1 MTNIIMKSKDRILF
15 DVVIRQDTK
24 DSFLSLSDLND
35 AYIRAREINGWSI
48 KHLDDILKTNSNVER
63 IYYIIR
69 EQIFNENDKTEKT
82 RFYEKNEVNKT
93 TFSSFYENYPDYPSF
108 KKVVDEIGLPKVLKQ
123 LHLYR
128 MTGRGENR
136 KVMCNPYIWVLVAM
150 EMNPILYAKVVGWI
164 TDGLILRRIEASTLN
179 KKLADAIKNKFQNP
193 EYWKINVAL
202 NERVYGEHMRGI
214 RNTSKEQGL
223 ISLNGLQEV
232 MAYLINHGIIN
243 NQEELL
249 QKIKEY

>member
-35 AYIRAREINGWSI
+35 AYIRAREINGWSE
-48 KHLDDILKTNSNVER
+48 KRLNEILQRDSNIER
-63 IYYIIR
+63 IYYVIR
-69 EQIFNENDKTEKT
+69 EQIFNENDKYAKT
-82 RFYEKNEVNKT
+82 R
-93 TFSSFYENYPDYPSF
+93 FYENYPDYPSF

>member
-1 MTNIIMKSKDRILF
+1 MKSKDRILF
-15 DVVIRQDTK
+15 DIVIRQDTK
-24 DSFLSLSDLND
+24 DSFLSLSDLNE
-35 AYIRAREINGWSI
+35 AYVRAREINGWAE
-48 KHLDDILKTNSNVER
+48 KDLNHILQRDSNVER

-69 EQIFNENDKTEKT
+69 EQIFNENDKT
-82 RFYEKNEVNKT
+82 
-93 TFSSFYENYPDYPSF
+93 TFSSFYENYPDYISF
-108 KKVVDEIGLPKVLKQ
+108 KKVVDKEGLPKVLKQ

-179 KKLADAIKNKFQNP
+179 KKLADAIKNKFTNP

>member
-1 MTNIIMKSKDRILF
+1 MNNIVMKSKDRILF

-24 DSFLSLSDLND
+24 DSFLSLSDLNE
-35 AYIRAREINGWSI
+35 AYIRAREINGWSE
-48 KHLDDILKTNSNVER
+48 KRLNEILQRDSNVER
-63 IYYIIR
+63 IYYVIR
-69 EQIFNENDKTEKT
+69 EQIFSENDKYAFSRSYEKSENDKTTKT
-82 RFYEKNEVNKT
+82 W
-93 TFSSFYENYPDYPSF
+93 FYENYPDYPTF
-108 KKVVDEIGLPKVLKQ
+108 KKVVDEVGLPKVLKQ

-164 TDGLILRRIEASTLN
+164 TDGLILRRIEATTLN
-179 KKLADAIKNKFQNP
+179 KKLADAIKNHIQNP

-232 MAYLINHGIIN
+232 MAYLINNGIIH
-243 NQEELL
+243 NQEQLL

>member
-1 MTNIIMKSKDRILF
+1 MNNIIMKSKDRILF

-24 DSFLSLSDLND
+24 DSFLSLSDLNE
-35 AYIRAREINGWSI
+35 AYIRAREINGWSE
-48 KHLDDILKTNSNVER
+48 KRLNEILQRDSNVER
-63 IYYIIR
+63 IYYVIR
-69 EQIFNENDKTEKT
+69 EQIFNEVDKTTKTSFYENDKYAKT
-82 RFYEKNEVNKT
+82 R
-93 TFSSFYENYPDYPSF
+93 FYENYPDYSSF

-136 KVMCNPYIWVLVAM
+136 EVMCNPYIWVLVAM

-179 KKLADAIKNKFQNP
+179 KKLADAIKNNFSNP

-223 ISLNGLQEV
+223 VSLNGLQEV
-232 MAYLINHGIIN
+232 MAYLINHGIIH

-249 QKIKEY
+249 RKIKEY

>member
-35 AYIRAREINGWSI
+35 AYNRAREINGWA
-48 KHLDDILKTNSNVER
+48 DRDMNNILMTDFVIER
-63 IYYIIR
+63 IYYIII
-69 EQIFNENDKTEKT
+69 EQIFNQVDKTTKT
-82 RFYEKNEVNKT
+82 SFYEKDKNGKT
-93 TFSSFYENYPDYPSF
+93 TKSWFYENFKDCPSF
-108 KKVVDEIGLPKVLKQ
+108 KEYVKENGITKVLKQ

-179 KKLADAIKNKFQNP
+179 KKLADAIKNKFPNP

-243 NQEELL
+243 SQEELL

>member
-1 MTNIIMKSKDRILF
+1 MNNFILKSKDRILF

-24 DSFLSLSDLND
+24 DSFLSLSGLNK
-35 AYIRAREINGWSI
+35 AYVRAREINGWAVR
-48 KHLDDILKTNSNVER
+48 DISNILQTDSNIER

-69 EQIFNENDKTEKT
+69 EQVFNETDKTTK
-82 RFYEKNEVNKT
+82 
-93 TFSSFYENYPDYPSF
+93 SWFYENYPEYSF
-108 KKVVDEIGLPKVLKQ
+108 FKDAVSKLGMAKVLKQ

-128 MTGRGENR
+128 TTGRGEN
-136 KVMCNPYIWVLVAM
+136 KEVMCNPYIWVLVAM

-179 KKLADAIKNKFQNP
+179 KKLAEAIKNKISNP

-232 MAYLINHGIIN
+232 MAYLINNGIIL
-243 NQEELL
+243 NQEQLL

>member
-35 AYIRAREINGWSI
+35 AYIRAREINGWA
-48 KHLDDILKTNSNVER
+48 DRDMNNILMTDFVIER
-63 IYYIIR
+63 IYYVII
-69 EQIFNENDKTEKT
+69 EQIFSKKNENDKTTK
-82 RFYEKNEVNKT
+82 
-93 TFSSFYENYPDYPSF
+93 SWFYENFKDCSSF
-108 KKVVDEIGLPKVLKQ
+108 KEYVKKNGIAKVLKQ

>member
-1 MTNIIMKSKDRILF
+1 MNNIIMKSKDRVLF

-35 AYIRAREINGWSI
+35 AYIRAREINGWSV

-63 IYYIIR
+63 IYYVIR

-82 RFYEKNEVNKT
+82 RFYE
-93 TFSSFYENYPDYPSF
+93 NYPDYISF

-223 ISLNGLQEV
+223 VSLNGLQEV